1 MVVGMWRAYGK
12 VGLVQQKWRGHFGVD
27 GDDVVV
33 VQGAAKVFNPSLADA
48 TIAAE
53 RAADPA
59 AAGAEWDAEFRR
71 DISAFVD
78 GELIDG
84 AIDHGRPLE
93 LPPVEGVI
101 YRAFTDAAGGGGSD
115 SYTLAIGHKDGDAYV
130 ADVVRGTSGKFDPQ
144 ATTEEY
150 AALCRQYRV

>member
-27 GDDVVV
+27 GDDVLV
-33 VQGAAKVFNPSLADA
+33 VQGASKVFNPSLADA
-48 TIAAE
+48 TIAAQ

-71 DISAFVD
+71 DISAFLD
-78 GELIDG
+78 DELIDA

-101 YRAFTDAAGGGGSD
+101 YRAFTDAAGGGPD
-115 SYTLAIGHKDGDAYV
+115 SYTLAIGHMEAGSYV
-130 ADVVRGTSGKFDPQ
+130 IDVVRGTAGKFDPQ
-144 ATTEEY
+144 SVTE
-150 AALCRQYRV
+150 